1 MDVPENLDTFL
12 SDLLAEESSSV
23 QLDADDRA
31 FVDRICSARRRRSKQ
46 ISTEPRPL
54 HPLDGYLLDGTPAKA
69 AAVAAALANRSTAAA
84 AQPFYRALEIM
95 GAKVADEALIALRV
109 AMSGRVPG
117 DAMIRTLRADV
128 AAARTGDA
136 AARARYFA
144 LLETA

>member
-1 MDVPENLDTFL
+1 
-12 SDLLAEESSSV
+12 
-23 QLDADDRA
+23 
-31 FVDRICSARRRRSKQ
+31 
-46 ISTEPRPL
+46 
-54 HPLDGYLLDGTPAKA
+54 LLDGTPAKA